1 MLTSENIEKLIAIPI
16 IDEGSG
22 EAIAQTI
29 FHYLGTMNM
38 GNSVE
43 MVCFDTT
50 TTNTGHNNGAGVIL
64 ERKLGRS
71 LLWLPCRH
79 HVAELLLK
87 AVFEL
92 NFGKTSGPE
101 VPIFERFA
109 RAWKTFNMNEFSIG
123 MNDEEVARVISTEE
137 CQESKKFLIDYLSK
151 NHIRHDYKELLQLAL
166 IFLGGSDEKVHFRS
180 PGATS
185 HARFMAKAIYS
196 LKIYMFHAQ
205 FEMTSRNLNDFR
217 NVCIFLVRIYIPY
230 WFRVVNAVEAPRLDL
245 QLIKDFAGYY
255 DSKTSVT
262 LLDKFRNHL
271 WYLSEEA
278 VGLAFFD
285 PNVDIEVK
293 KKK

>member
-123 MNDEEVARVISTEE
+123 MNDEEVARVISTE
-137 CQESKKFLIDYLSK
+137 
-151 NHIRHDYKELLQLAL
+151 
-166 IFLGGSDEKVHFRS
+166 
-180 PGATS
+180 
-185 HARFMAKAIYS
+185 
-196 LKIYMFHAQ
+196 
-205 FEMTSRNLNDFR
+205 
-217 NVCIFLVRIYIPY
+217 
-230 WFRVVNAVEAPRLDL
+230 
-245 QLIKDFAGYY
+245 
-255 DSKTSVT
+255 
-262 LLDKFRNHL
+262 
-271 WYLSEEA
+271 
-278 VGLAFFD
+278 
-285 PNVDIEVK
+285 
-293 KKK
+293 